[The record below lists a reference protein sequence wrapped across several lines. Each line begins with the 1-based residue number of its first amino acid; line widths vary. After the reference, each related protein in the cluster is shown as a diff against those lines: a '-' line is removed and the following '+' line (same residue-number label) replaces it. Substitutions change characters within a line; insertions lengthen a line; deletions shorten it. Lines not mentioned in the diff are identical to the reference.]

1 MIPNTIEA
9 HLRTYHGGFE
19 HLVHESAMTA
29 QDLAAADHVTGY
41 HVAKPVVVK
50 LGGQLALAVV
60 SATDRVALGVLEEA
74 TGAQAELVPETE
86 FAGRFAPCDAGA
98 EPPLAV
104 FGLPIFADEKLLH
117 AEKILMQAGTHED
130 SVVLGTHGWMRCEHV
145 QPVANLGARMVD
157 GH

>member
-9 HLRTYHGGFE
+9 HLRTHHDGFE

-60 SATDRVALGVLEEA
+60 SATDRGALGVREEA
-74 TGAQAELVPETE
+74 TGAQAELVPEAE

-117 AEKILMQAGTHED
+117 AEKVLMQAGTHED
-130 SVVLGTHGWMRCEHV
+130 SVVVDTHGWMQCEKV
-145 QPVANLGARMVD
+145 QPVANLGARMTD